1 MKERFDYLHAAS
13 RDSVFS
19 MQNRRSV
26 HFISALHS
34 KRGVVQRLQPRLRSS
49 SFSGSPDAIFS
60 ILRRGGGNRHQETRH
75 EVDAPLHWR
84 PRFAAARYAH
94 QDVNVVIMVSLLKVV
109 PPQYKN

>member
-1 MKERFDYLHAAS
+1 MKERLGLPHAAS

-19 MQNRRSV
+19 VQNRRSA
-26 HFISALHS
+26 ILYGALHS
-34 KRGVVQRLQPRLRSS
+34 KRGVVQRLQPRFAIA

-60 ILRRGGGNRHQETRH
+60 ILQRGWRKRHQETRH

-84 PRFAAARYAH
+84 PQICAARYAH
-94 QDVNVVIMVSLLKVV
+94 QDVNVVIMVSRAQMV